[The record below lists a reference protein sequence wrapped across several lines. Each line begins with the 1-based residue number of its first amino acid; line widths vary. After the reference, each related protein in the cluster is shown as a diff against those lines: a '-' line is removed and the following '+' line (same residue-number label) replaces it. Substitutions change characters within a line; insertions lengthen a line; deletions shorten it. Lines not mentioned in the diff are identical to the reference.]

1 MCNVSPLVKM
11 LMCEGA
17 NTFLIKSKSVG
28 SERGLDGIF
37 VLPNTYPLP
46 GPLRKSQLRPFSVI
60 CCLDNCLQSLINLK
74 NYKANKK
81 RNDQDCMK
89 KIWSKAAFIMYI
101 AGGGGRGYFW
111 KGQSFSYP
119 LTSCRIF
126 WHPPSW
132 PKEKRRKKFHLWCK
146 TKKLFKDLL
155 PAWWEFACDHF
166 WL

>member
-101 AGGGGRGYFW
+101 AGGGGRGERIFL
-111 KGQSFSYP
+111 KGPKFFISLDIMQNF
-119 LTSCRIF
+119 LTSPLLTKR
-126 WHPPSW
+126 
-132 PKEKRRKKFHLWCK
+132 KEKKEVPSLM
-146 TKKLFKDLL
+146 
-155 PAWWEFACDHF
+155 
-166 WL
+166 

>member
-89 KIWSKAAFIMYI
+89 KIWSKAAFIMYT
-101 AGGGGRGYFW
+101 AEGGGRGQRIFL
-111 KGQSFSYP
+111 KGPKFFISLHIMQN
-119 LTSCRIF
+119 F

-132 PKEKRRKKFHLWCK
+132 PKEKRRKKFHPWCK
-146 TKKLFKDLL
+146 TEDF
-155 PAWWEFACDHF
+155 
-166 WL
+166 

>member
-101 AGGGGRGYFW
+101 AGGGGRGERICL
-111 KGQSFSYP
+111 KGPKFFISLDIMQNF
-119 LTSCRIF
+119 LTSPLLTKR
-126 WHPPSW
+126 
-132 PKEKRRKKFHLWCK
+132 KEKKEVPSLM
-146 TKKLFKDLL
+146 
-155 PAWWEFACDHF
+155 
-166 WL
+166 

>member
-101 AGGGGRGYFW
+101 AGGGGRGEGGEDIFERAKVFHIPW
-111 KGQSFSYP
+111 HHAEFFDIPPLDQKKREERSSIFDVKQRSF
-119 LTSCRIF
+119 LRI
-126 WHPPSW
+126 
-132 PKEKRRKKFHLWCK
+132 C
-146 TKKLFKDLL
+146 
-155 PAWWEFACDHF
+155 C
-166 WL
+166 